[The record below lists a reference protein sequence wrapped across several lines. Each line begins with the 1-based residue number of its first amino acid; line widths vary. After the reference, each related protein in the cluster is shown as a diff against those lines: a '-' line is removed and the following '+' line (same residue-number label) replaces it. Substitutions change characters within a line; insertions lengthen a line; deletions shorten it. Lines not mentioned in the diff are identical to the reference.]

1 MKAREMEDGRDLPA
15 SNFSSTWNISCFAPP
30 LCINCARQTNPDL
43 RGAFVRKLAFPIVL
57 SLAVPT
63 LCLPQAASKLAPEV
77 REFVKEDSPLI
88 ALTHVR
94 VIDGTGAAPRADQ
107 ILVIREGKIA
117 ALGNAAS
124 TKIPEGAKVLDLSG
138 RTIIPGLVGMHD
150 HIYYPSPGGAPPLYP
165 EHAASF
171 PRLYLAAGVTSI
183 RTTGSVDP
191 YADLEL
197 KRDIEEGKM
206 AGPKIHVTGPYLEG
220 PGAFAIQMHQL
231 KDAED
236 ARSTVEFWVAQG
248 VTSFK
253 AYMNITPEELGA
265 ATKTAHAHGIKVTG
279 HLCSIGFREAA
290 ALGID
295 DLEHGLVVDTEFLTE
310 KKPGVCPNTPA
321 ANKALLP
328 LEITSGPIHEMIRDL
343 VAHHVAVTSTLPVF
357 ETFVPNRAPLDARV
371 LDAMLPEARISYL
384 RRRSLISDGAAKSD
398 WPALF
403 KKEFEFEREFVKQGG
418 LLLAGLDPTGY
429 GGVIAGFGD
438 QREVELLV
446 EAGFTP
452 VEAIHI
458 ATSNGAEFLGEPDK
472 VGTLATGKQA
482 DLVVIDG
489 DPSGNIKDIEK
500 VEMVFKDGLGYDSA
514 KLIESVRGLVGLR

>member
-1 MKAREMEDGRDLPA
+1 MRKVSILTFCFLALPA
-15 SNFSSTWNISCFAPP
+15 
-30 LCINCARQTNPDL
+30 
-43 RGAFVRKLAFPIVL
+43 V
-57 SLAVPT
+57 
-63 LCLPQAASKLAPEV
+63 CLPQATPKLAPEV
-77 REFVKEDSPLI
+77 RAFVKEDAPLI
-88 ALTHVR
+88 AVNHAR

-107 ILVIREGKIA
+107 TLVIRDGKIA
-117 ALGNAAS
+117 ALGDAAS
-124 TKIPEGAKVLDLSG
+124 TKIPEGSRVLDLSG

-150 HIYYPSPGGAPPLYP
+150 HMYYPSPGGAPPLYP
-165 EHAASF
+165 QHAASF
-171 PRLYLAAGVTSI
+171 PRLYLAGGVTSI
-183 RTTGSVDP
+183 RTTGSIEP

-197 KRDIEEGKM
+197 KRNIDDGKM

-220 PGAFAIQMHQL
+220 PGAFALQMHQL

-236 ARSTVEFWVAQG
+236 ARGMVEFWIAQG

-265 ATKTAHAHGIKVTG
+265 AVKAAHAHGIKVTG

-295 DLEHGLVVDTEFLTE
+295 DLEHGLVVDTEFLAG
-310 KKPGVCPNTPA
+310 KKPGLCPNPSEA
-321 ANKALLP
+321 DKALLP
-328 LEITSGPIHEMIRDL
+328 LELASGPIHETILDL

-357 ETFVPNRAPLDARV
+357 ETFVPNRAPLDARI

-403 KKEFEFEREFVKQGG
+403 KKELEFEREFVKQGG

-438 QREVELLV
+438 QREVELLGEV
-446 EAGFTP
+446 GFTP
-452 VEAIHI
+452 IDDIRI
-458 ATSNGAEFLGEPDK
+458 ATSHGAEFLGELDK
-472 VGTLATGKQA
+472 IGTLALGKVA
-482 DLVVIDG
+482 DIVVIQG
-489 DPSGNIKDIEK
+489 DPSANIKDIEK
-500 VEMVFKDGLGYDSA
+500 VELVFKDGVGYDSA

>member
-1 MKAREMEDGRDLPA
+1 MRKVSILTFCFLVLPA
-15 SNFSSTWNISCFAPP
+15 LCMAQAPP
-30 LCINCARQTNPDL
+30 
-43 RGAFVRKLAFPIVL
+43 
-57 SLAVPT
+57 
-63 LCLPQAASKLAPEV
+63 KLAPEV
-77 REFVKEDSPLI
+77 RAFVKEDAPVI

-107 ILVIREGKIA
+107 TLVIRDGKIA
-117 ALGNAAS
+117 ALGDAAS
-124 TKIPEGAKVLDLSG
+124 TKIPEGAKILDLSG
-138 RTIIPGLVGMHD
+138 RTAIPGLVGMHD
-150 HIYYPSPGGAPPLYP
+150 HMYYPSPGGAPPLYP
-165 EHAASF
+165 QHAASF
-171 PRLYLAAGVTSI
+171 PRLYLAGGVTSI
-183 RTTGSVDP
+183 RTTGSIEP

-197 KRDIEEGKM
+197 KRDIDEGKM

-220 PGAFAIQMHQL
+220 PGAFAMQMHQL

-236 ARSTVEFWVAQG
+236 ARRTVEFWIAQG

-265 ATKTAHAHGIKVTG
+265 ATKAAHTHGIKVTG

-295 DLEHGLVVDTEFLTE
+295 DLEHGLVVDTEFLAG
-310 KKPGVCPNTPA
+310 KKPGLCPNPA
-321 ANKALLP
+321 EAEKALLT
-328 LEITSGPIHEMIRDL
+328 LEVTSGPIHEMIRDL
-343 VAHHVAVTSTLPVF
+343 VAHHVAITSTLPVF

-384 RRRSLISDGAAKSD
+384 RRRALISDGAAKSD
-398 WPALF
+398 WSALF
-403 KKEFEFEREFVKQGG
+403 KKEIEFEREFVKQGG
-418 LLLAGLDPTGY
+418 TLLAGLDPTGY

-446 EAGFTP
+446 EVGFTA
-452 VEAIHI
+452 VEAIHV
-458 ATSNGAEFLGEPDK
+458 ATSNGAEFLGELDK
-472 VGTLATGKQA
+472 IGTLAAGKQA

-489 DPSGNIKDIEK
+489 DPLGSIKDIEK
-500 VEMVFKDGLGYDSA
+500 VETVFKDGVGYDSA